1 MLRLSSLSDI
11 AAVMDRL
18 LENDYFHALT
28 KVRERI
34 SDYDPKLASDPVLGE
49 TGQWYPSLEAMFA
62 NRHAIAH
69 ESSKNVM
76 VTRDQA
82 MEFVAV
88 TGKYLAAAWEF
99 TASILQTDYQ
109 LSQDRTKLVAQGRY
123 ESAVQEYDTCINS
136 VKERIINDPEHL
148 RWLESSEKL
157 WTDFFDLH
165 ASFAVKPVELGSMSP
180 CIAYGEAE
188 YLVRQR
194 IAYFR
199 DWLAREEGSL

>member
-1 MLRLSSLSDI
+1 
-11 AAVMDRL
+11 MDRL

-136 VKERIINDPEHL
+136 V
-148 RWLESSEKL
+148 
-157 WTDFFDLH
+157 
-165 ASFAVKPVELGSMSP
+165 
-180 CIAYGEAE
+180 
-188 YLVRQR
+188 
-194 IAYFR
+194 
-199 DWLAREEGSL
+199 